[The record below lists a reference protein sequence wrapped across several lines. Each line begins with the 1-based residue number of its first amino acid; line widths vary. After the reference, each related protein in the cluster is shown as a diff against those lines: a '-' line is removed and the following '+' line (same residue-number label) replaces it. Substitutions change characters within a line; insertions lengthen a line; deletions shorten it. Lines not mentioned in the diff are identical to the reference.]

1 MPPEE
6 ECRWMR
12 CDVSW
17 EQTYNRTIMRHLLE
31 LFLFFTVLM
40 ALPDWYIFRT
50 YILRLKEQM
59 WRCLYWLP
67 SILLFIGMLIAFI
80 GYEPRPEAMNRLS
93 LLLIVFLCINVPK
106 ALFALCALT
115 LRALAGKIHHE
126 FYESYIALAIA
137 MFSGATILFGATEG
151 KQHFEVKEVEI
162 ASKDIPQGFEGYRIV
177 QISDIHAGS
186 WGTNTWPMQR
196 AVNLINS
203 LQPDLIVFTGD
214 LVNNLASELD
224 AFIPVFSRL
233 QAKHGIYSVLG
244 NHDYSTYIKWEHP
257 SQQEAELDSLKA
269 KQAQMGWQ
277 LLNNRHVKLHQQG
290 DSIALIGVENSGR
303 PPFPNH
309 SRLNEASE
317 GTEGM
322 FKILLSH
329 DPSHWRRE
337 ALPNTDIHL
346 TLAGHTHDMQTSLFG
361 LSPAAFAYPEHSGLY
376 EEEGQ
381 KLYVNIGLGHLLY
394 PMRLGAW
401 PEITILTLRKK

>member
-1 MPPEE
+1 
-6 ECRWMR
+6 
-12 CDVSW
+12 
-17 EQTYNRTIMRHLLE
+17 MRHLLE

-40 ALPDWYIFRT
+40 ALPDWYIYRT
-50 YILRLKEQM
+50 YILRLKKQV
-59 WRCLYWLP
+59 WKRLYWLP
-67 SILLFIGMLIAFI
+67 STLLFIGMLITFI

-115 LRALAGKIHHE
+115 FRTLAGKIRHE
-126 FYESYIALAIA
+126 FHESYIALAIA
-137 MFSGATILFGATEG
+137 LFSGAIILFGATEG
-151 KQHFEVKEVEI
+151 KQHFEIKKVNIK
-162 ASKDIPQGFEGYRIV
+162 SKDIPQAFDGYRIV
-177 QISDIHAGS
+177 QIADIHTGS
-186 WGTNTWPMQR
+186 WGTDTLPMQR

-224 AFIPVFSRL
+224 AFIPIFSRL
-233 QAKHGIYSVLG
+233 KAKHGVYSVLG

-257 SQQEAELDSLKA
+257 DQQEAELDSLKA
-269 KQAQMGWQ
+269 KQAQMGWE
-277 LLNNRHVKLHQQG
+277 LLNNRHVKLYQQE

-303 PPFPNH
+303 PPFPDH
-309 SRLNEASE
+309 ARLNEAST

-337 ALPNTDIHL
+337 VLPKTDIQL
-346 TLAGHTHDMQTSLFG
+346 MLAGHTHNMQTSLFG

-376 EEEGQ
+376 EENGQ
-381 KLYVNIGLGHLLY
+381 MLYVNIGLGHLLY

-401 PEITILTLRKK
+401 PEITVLTLHKE